1 MPFMSSPDP
10 DTSEFA
16 ALMDFVATGGRARE
30 QLKSTQNAEHL
41 AAQML
46 APRARAMTTALFTI
60 AKAVLGGR
68 PH

>member
-16 ALMDFVATGGRARE
+16 ALLDFVATGGRARE
-30 QLKSTQNAEHL
+30 QLKPTQNAEHL

-46 APRARAMTTALFTI
+46 APRAHAMTTALLTI

>member
-1 MPFMSSPDP
+1 MSSPDP

-16 ALMDFVATGGRARE
+16 ALLDFVATGGRARE

-46 APRARAMTTALFTI
+46 APRARAMTTALLTI

>member
-1 MPFMSSPDP
+1 MSSPSP

-16 ALMDFVATGGRARE
+16 ALLDFVATGGRARE
-30 QLKSTQNAEHL
+30 QLKASQNGDQL

-46 APRARAMTTALFTI
+46 APRARAMTTTLLAI
-60 AKAVLGGR
+60 AKAVLGR

>member
-1 MPFMSSPDP
+1 MPSPDP

-16 ALMDFVATGGRARE
+16 ALLDFVATGGRARE
-30 QLKSTQNAEHL
+30 QLKSTQNAEQL

-46 APRARAMTTALFTI
+46 APRAHAMTTTLLTI
-60 AKAVLGGR
+60 AKAVLGVR